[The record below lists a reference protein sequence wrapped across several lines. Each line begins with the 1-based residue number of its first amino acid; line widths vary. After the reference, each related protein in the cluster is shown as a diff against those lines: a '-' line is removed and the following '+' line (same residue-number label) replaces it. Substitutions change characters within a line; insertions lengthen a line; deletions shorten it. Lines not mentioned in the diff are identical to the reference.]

1 MPAAEEITPPIKELG
16 IIAGGGN
23 LPEKLVAACARQGIK
38 PFIVAFE
45 GQADET
51 LVQGHNHMWARLG
64 GAGKV
69 LKTLAAHGIKD
80 IVLIGSI
87 RRPTLAELRPD
98 LKTAEFFARVGLKA
112 LGDSDLLS
120 LLRNFLEE
128 EGLRVHGAHKF
139 AAELLAAEGTLGKI
153 APSKGD
159 WVDIQR
165 GLEVSQNLGALD
177 VGQSVVVQ
185 EGLVLG
191 VEAIEGTD
199 ELIRRCKALKRQ
211 GRKGVLVKTCKPQQ
225 DRDLD
230 LPTIGPQ
237 TVLRAKES
245 GLAGIAVHAGNSLI
259 LDLEDMI
266 KLADQHKIFVVGV
279 TP

>member
-1 MPAAEEITPPIKELG
+1 MSATKEISPIKELA

-23 LPEKLVAACARQGIK
+23 LPAKLVSACEHQGIK
-38 PFIVAFE
+38 PFIVAFK
-45 GQADET
+45 GHADPE

-69 LKTLAAHGIKD
+69 LKTLKAHNIRD
-80 IVLIGSI
+80 VVMIGSI
-87 RRPTLAELRPD
+87 HRPGFSEIRPD
-98 LKTAEFFARVGLKA
+98 LKVAEFFARVGIKA
-112 LGDSDLLS
+112 LGDNDLLTMI
-120 LLRNFLEE
+120 RRFLED

-139 AAELLAAEGTLGKI
+139 ATELLAPKGVLGKYE
-153 APSKGD
+153 PSKGD
-159 WVDIQR
+159 MIDIQR
-165 GLEVSQNLGALD
+165 GLEVSQQLGRLD
-177 VGQSVVVQ
+177 VGQSVIVQ

-199 ELIRRCKALKRQ
+199 ALIARCKGFKRR

-237 TVLRAKES
+237 TILQARDSK
-245 GLAGIAVHAGNSLI
+245 LAGIAIHAGNALI
-259 LDLEDMI
+259 LDLDEVVE
-266 KLADQHKIFVVGV
+266 LANKHKMFVIGIEA
-279 TP
+279 

>member
-1 MPAAEEITPPIKELG
+1 MSATKEISPIKELA

-23 LPEKLVAACARQGIK
+23 LPAKLVSACEHQGIK
-38 PFIVAFE
+38 PFIVAFK
-45 GQADET
+45 GHADPE

-69 LKTLAAHGIKD
+69 LKTLKAHNIRD
-80 IVLIGSI
+80 VVMIGSI
-87 RRPTLAELRPD
+87 HRPGFSEIRPD
-98 LKTAEFFARVGLKA
+98 LKVAEFFARVGIKA
-112 LGDSDLLS
+112 LGDNDLLTMI
-120 LLRNFLEE
+120 RRFLED

-139 AAELLAAEGTLGKI
+139 ATELLAPKGVLGKYE
-153 APSKGD
+153 PSKGD
-159 WVDIQR
+159 MIDIQR
-165 GLEVSQNLGALD
+165 GLEVSQQLGRLD
-177 VGQSVVVQ
+177 VGQSVIVQ

-199 ELIRRCKALKRQ
+199 ALIARCKGFKRR

-237 TVLRAKES
+237 TILQARDSK
-245 GLAGIAVHAGNSLI
+245 LAGIAIHADNALI
-259 LDLEDMI
+259 LDLEEVI
-266 KLADQHKIFVVGV
+266 ELANKHKMFVIGIEA
-279 TP
+279 